1 MISMITFWRLI
12 NNYKIKI
19 PLIQRDYA
27 QGREDERTTDIRNLL
42 LDNIKEAL
50 EGTRHVDFDFIYGTV
65 LNNES
70 NKQLIPIDGQQRLTT
85 LFLLLWYFNLKENAD
100 LNGILSDFSY
110 ETRISAEDFTR
121 TIVQVTLNFDE
132 IQGKKLSAVLLEK
145 KWFQYQWLQDPTVH
159 AMLVMLDAIHEKFE
173 NFEVEVIPLLTGDD
187 CPITF
192 HFLELEKF
200 GLGEDLYIKMNARGK
215 PLSTFENFK
224 AQFEQILEKV
234 GFLDRSKD
242 FSFMVEKEWT
252 DLLWEYRNDD
262 YTIDNAFVELFS
274 FLTTSISIKEKGVRN
289 PRIFTD
295 PLVKASELD
304 SIYRK
309 EENVEFLFDSLSLW
323 KSKEEIHKE
332 FEQITKSVPLFIAHE
347 QLFDACVN
355 NDLNLME
362 RIYLYTIIQKKLHCQ
377 GNDLS
382 DTLRIIRNL
391 VQRVRQ
397 VNNGQFNSNLR
408 FDSLGPIFRTIDHL
422 IATGK
427 PIYDAILLFDS
438 VEGFADISWK
448 QEQEKAQFIKEN
460 PQLKNLLF
468 ELEDIEILKGAI
480 QQLFPIFKRYPKET
494 VEFTKKLLQLPD
506 NLISR
511 AMLTVDDYAI
521 QIGWSNLGPR
531 YVFGG
536 RYYREFIWTNN
547 NDLTDLFTKFYE
559 LLIAAPS
566 MTIEE
571 KLNYI
576 IENNNEW
583 QKEHWAYYFVKYP
596 AMLQGGKLLF
606 VYEDEDKY
614 AIERLT
620 GVNLQADHINPFYDA
635 VSAEIDN
642 TDICSFGS
650 SAVRL
655 SEKSSLKTTF
665 GVVFNITEGYWTFEG
680 NEQIINDLKVYDK
693 SLAESDLVKRG
704 VSLVRYAYNLS
715 KTSSAVQKN

>member
-1 MISMITFWRLI
+1 MITFWKLI
-12 NNYKIKI
+12 NDYKIKI

-27 QGREDERTTDIRNLL
+27 QGREDERSTDIRNLL
-42 LDNIKEAL
+42 LDNIKQAL
-50 EGTRHVDFDFIYGTV
+50 EGTRQVDFDFIYGTV
-65 LNNES
+65 LNNEDD
-70 NKQLIPIDGQQRLTT
+70 KQLIPIDGQQRLTT
-85 LFLLLWYFNLKENAD
+85 LFLLFWYFNIKENVG
-100 LNGILSDFSY
+100 LNEKLSNFSY

-121 TIVQVTLNFDE
+121 TIVKVKLNFDE
-132 IQGKKLSAVLLEK
+132 IQGEKLSAVLLEK
-145 KWFQYQWLQDPTVH
+145 KWFHFQWLQDPTVH

-173 NFEVEVIPLLTGDD
+173 NFEIEVIPLLTGDD

-224 AQFEQILEKV
+224 AQFEQILENV
-234 GFLDRSKD
+234 GFPDRSKD
-242 FSFMVEKEWT
+242 FPFMVEKEWT
-252 DLLWEYRNDD
+252 DLLWEYRSAD

-274 FLTTSISIKEKGVRN
+274 FLTTSIAIKEKGVRN

-295 PLVKASELD
+295 QLVKASELE

-332 FEQITKSVPLFIAHE
+332 FDQIAKSVPLFTVHE

-362 RIYLYTIIQKKLHCQ
+362 RIYLYTIVQKKLNGQ
-377 GNDLS
+377 GNDLP

-397 VNNGQFNSNLR
+397 VNSGQFNSNLR
-408 FDSLGPIFRTIDHL
+408 FDSLGPIFRTIDRL

-460 PQLKNLLF
+460 AQLKNLLF
-468 ELEDIEILKGAI
+468 ELEDMEILKGAI
-480 QQLFPIFKRYPKET
+480 HQLVPIFKRYPKET

-576 IENNNEW
+576 IENSNEW

-596 AMLQGGKLLF
+596 AMLRGGKLLF

-635 VSAEIDN
+635 VIAEIDDA
-642 TDICSFGS
+642 DICSFGF

-665 GVVFNITEGYWTFEG
+665 GVLFNITEGYWTFEG
-680 NEQIINDLKVYDK
+680 DEQIINDLKVYDEGL
-693 SLAESDLVKRG
+693 SESDLVKKG
-704 VSLVRYAYNLS
+704 VSLARYAYYFS
-715 KTSSAVQKN
+715 KASLAVQKN